1 MRSVDIVK
9 NTVELN
15 HTEQIPVD
23 LHNFTV
29 AAEELGRDYSEIF
42 HSGELMA
49 RSHIK
54 QWEKYEH
61 DMILL
66 ENGTAALAETLG
78 CQVVYPDNNPPRLT
92 GPAISDLGEI
102 SSLPHPD
109 PTEDG
114 TLPEL
119 LRATRLV
126 KDELD
131 DQFVMGRGDQGP
143 FSLASMVLGM
153 EHFLMELSRRENL
166 GAIEELLNHCREVI
180 ETYIRAQM
188 EAGADGSSI
197 GDSIAGPDVCN
208 PDFYREFALPQ
219 EKKLFKDLK
228 KDYGRP
234 VSLHICGDATN
245 IVPEMIE
252 SGARIL
258 ELDYKIDQERVRKLV
273 EEQVAFL
280 GPLDPVLLGSGSPKK
295 VYKRTQELL
304 SLWASHDGLIFG
316 PGCAMNAGTPGDNI
330 KAMIDAV
337 REFSPA
343 EGGDKQ

>member
-1 MRSVDIVK
+1 MRPAEIV
-9 NTVELN
+9 NETINLN
-15 HTEQIPVD
+15 HTDRIPVD

-29 AAEELGRDYSEIF
+29 AAEGLGRSYSEIF

-49 RSHIK
+49 RSQIE
-54 QWEKYEH
+54 QWEKYNH
-61 DMILL
+61 DMLLL

-78 CQVVYPDNNPPRLT
+78 CEVVYPEDNPPRLK
-92 GPAISDLGEI
+92 GPAISDLDEI
-102 SSLPHPD
+102 STLPHPD
-109 PTEDG
+109 PTEAG

-119 LRATRLV
+119 LRATSLV

-153 EHFLMELSRRENL
+153 ERFLMELSKRENL
-166 GAIEELLNHCREVI
+166 SSIEELLNHCREVI

-219 EKKLFKDLK
+219 EKKLFKDLN

-234 VSLHICGDATN
+234 VSLHICGNATN

-252 SGARIL
+252 SGTRIL
-258 ELDYKIDQERVRKLV
+258 ELDYKIDQEKVRKLV
-273 EEQVAFL
+273 EERVAFL
-280 GPLDPVLLGSGSPKK
+280 GPLDPVLLGSGSPEE
-295 VYKRTQELL
+295 VYDRTKELL
-304 SLWASHDGLIFG
+304 SLWGSHDGLIFG
-316 PGCAMNAGTPGDNI
+316 PGCAMNAATPEENI
-330 KAMIDAV
+330 KSMITAV
-337 REFSPA
+337 REYTSG
-343 EGGDKQ
+343 EEGDK

>member
-1 MRSVDIVK
+1 MRP
-9 NTVELN
+9 VELVNETINLN
-15 HTEQIPVD
+15 HTDRIPVD

-29 AAEELGRDYSEIF
+29 AAEGLGRSYSEIF

-49 RSHIK
+49 RSQIE
-54 QWEKYEH
+54 QWEKFGH
-61 DMILL
+61 DTLLL
-66 ENGTAALAETLG
+66 ENGTAAVAETLG
-78 CQVVYPDNNPPRLT
+78 CEVVYPDDNPPRLT
-92 GPAISDLGEI
+92 GPAISDLDEV

-109 PTEDG
+109 PTVDG

-119 LRATRLV
+119 LKATSLV

-153 EHFLMELSRRENL
+153 ERFLMEMSKRENL

-219 EKKLFKDLK
+219 EKRLFEGLN
-228 KDYGRP
+228 KDYNRP
-234 VSLHICGDATN
+234 ISLHICGDATN
-245 IVPEMIE
+245 IVPEMID
-252 SGARIL
+252 SGAEIL
-258 ELDYKIDQERVRKLV
+258 ELDYKIDQEKVRGLV
-273 EEQVAFL
+273 EDEVAFL
-280 GPLDPVLLGSGSPKK
+280 GPLDPVLLGSGSPER
-295 VYKRTQELL
+295 VYKRTEELL
-304 SLWASHDGLIFG
+304 SLWGSHGGLIFG
-316 PGCAMNAGTPGDNI
+316 PGCAMNAGTPEENVKSMI
-330 KAMIDAV
+330 KAV
-337 REFSPA
+337 RDHTPENE
-343 EGGDKQ
+343 EGDE